1 LPAAPMAALK
11 ADQEGAGQVI
21 GFLWDEKLF

>member
-1 LPAAPMAALK
+1 MAALK